1 MEVEQWRRM
10 LAIYMGGAYNACA
23 AVLPRMLEAGWGSI
37 VTIGSEEASSEG
49 FYDAHY
55 VAAKGAIF
63 GLTKSLAGEFARE
76 RGDVCFSWAD
86 RLAEAVLWDDQ

>member
-10 LAIYMGGAYNACA
+10 LAIHVGGTYNTCA
-23 AVLPRMLEAGWGSI
+23 AVLPGMLEAGWGSI
-37 VTIGSEEASSEG
+37 VTIGSEEALSEG

-63 GLTKSLAGEFARE
+63 GLTKSLAVEFARE
-76 RGDVCFSWAD
+76 RGDVRFSWAD
-86 RLAEAVLWDDQ
+86 RLAETVLRDDR